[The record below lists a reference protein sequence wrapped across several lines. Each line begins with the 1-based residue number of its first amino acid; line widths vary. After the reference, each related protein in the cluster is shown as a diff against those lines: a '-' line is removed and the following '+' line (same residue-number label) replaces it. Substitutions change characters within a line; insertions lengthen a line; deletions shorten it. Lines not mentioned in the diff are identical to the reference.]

1 MSEMNNLEMQLRS
14 WTPRRP
20 SPKIERRLFTPPRRL
35 FFTLPRM
42 VSIFAPT
49 AACVMLTLSGLRQYG
64 QPLLPVNGV
73 QPEMI
78 AMSLSNQSFAPYLP
92 GNCQSAA
99 NRVATFEWTNRGYS
113 QSSVRSFTPPKA
125 IDLQ

>member
-1 MSEMNNLEMQLRS
+1 MKEMNPLEAQLRS

-20 SPKIERRLFTPPRRL
+20 SPKIEQRLFAPRHFHFSLARL
-35 FFTLPRM
+35 MP
-42 VSIFAPT
+42 IFAPT
-49 AACVMLTLSGLRQYG
+49 VACLILTLTGLKQYG
-64 QPLLPVNGV
+64 QPILPVGGV
-73 QPEMI
+73 QAEMI

-113 QSSVRSFTPPKA
+113 KSSVRSFTPTKGS
-125 IDLQ
+125 DLQ

>member
-1 MSEMNNLEMQLRS
+1 MNSLEAQLRF

-20 SPKIERRLFTPPRRL
+20 SPKIERQLFGSSAVR
-35 FFTLPRM
+35 FTLPKL
-42 VSIFAPT
+42 VTIFAPT
-49 AACVMLTLSGLRQYG
+49 AACLVLTMVGLKQYG
-64 QPLLPVNGV
+64 QPLLPPGG
-73 QPEMI
+73 QAEMI

-113 QSSVRSFTPPKA
+113 QSSMRSFTPTKGS
-125 IDLQ
+125 DLQ

>member
-1 MSEMNNLEMQLRS
+1 MKEMNSLEAQLRS

-20 SPKIERRLFTPPRRL
+20 SPKIERQIFRSHPFR
-35 FFTLPRM
+35 FTLTKLM
-42 VSIFAPT
+42 TIFAPT
-49 AACVMLTLSGLRQYG
+49 MACLVLTLAGLKQYG
-64 QPLLPVNGV
+64 QPILPAVGV
-73 QPEMI
+73 QAEMI

-113 QSSVRSFTPPKA
+113 QSSVRSFTPTKGS
-125 IDLQ
+125 DLQ